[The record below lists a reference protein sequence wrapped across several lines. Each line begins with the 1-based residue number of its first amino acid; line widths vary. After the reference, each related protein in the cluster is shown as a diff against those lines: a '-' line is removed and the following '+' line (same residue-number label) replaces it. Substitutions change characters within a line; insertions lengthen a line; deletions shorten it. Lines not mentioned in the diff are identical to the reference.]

1 MKKIKLGI
9 IFLLT
14 IFLTC
19 SCSFKKGS
27 LDNATIY
34 TTVYP
39 VNYII
44 SYLYGDGSTIQSI
57 YPNGVDID
65 NYSLTTKQIENYA
78 NGDLFV
84 YVGLGNEKEI
94 AKTFINE
101 NSDLLIIDATYGLSY
116 SEDIKELWLA
126 PNNFLMLCKNIKN
139 SLNEYLDNSLKIKNV
154 NDLYDELYAQVS
166 WVDAEMR
173 NIAREAKEN
182 NNNTLV
188 VTSKTFKFLEN
199 YGFEVVVL
207 EELEEN
213 GTENAINDLKNN
225 FKNGKYNSIIKLSS
239 EEESDFVKNLVK
251 EYNPQEI
258 NFNDMI
264 TNDTTQDYIAIQY
277 ENIAVL
283 RELLLD

>member
-1 MKKIKLGI
+1 MKKIKIFI
-9 IFLLT
+9 ILFIT

-19 SCSFKKGS
+19 GCNFKKSS

-44 SYLYGDGSTIQSI
+44 SYLYGEGSTIQSI
-57 YPNGVDID
+57 YPNGVDIN
-65 NYSLTTKQIENYA
+65 NYTLTEKQIENYA

-94 AKTFINE
+94 AKTFLNK
-101 NSDLLIIDATYGLSY
+101 NSDLLIIDATYGLSNVL
-116 SEDIKELWLA
+116 DIKELWLA

-139 SLNEYLDNSLKIKNV
+139 SLNEYLDNSLKINAV

-166 WVDAEMR
+166 WIDAELR
-173 NIAREAKEN
+173 NIAREAKET
-182 NNNTLV
+182 NNNTVV

-199 YGFEVVVL
+199 YGFEVIIL
-207 EELEEN
+207 EDLEAN
-213 GTENAINDLKNN
+213 GTENALNDLKNN
-225 FKNGKYNSIIKLSS
+225 FKNGKYKSIIKLSS
-239 EEESDFVKNLVK
+239 EEDSDFVKKLLND
-251 EYNPQEI
+251 YNISEI
-258 NFNDMI
+258 SFNDMI
-264 TNDTTQDYIAIQY
+264 TNDSTSDYIAIQY

-283 RELLLD
+283 RDLLLD

>member
-1 MKKIKLGI
+1 
-9 IFLLT
+9 
-14 IFLTC
+14 
-19 SCSFKKGS
+19 
-27 LDNATIY
+27 
-34 TTVYP
+34 
-39 VNYII
+39 
-44 SYLYGDGSTIQSI
+44 
-57 YPNGVDID
+57 
-65 NYSLTTKQIENYA
+65 
-78 NGDLFV
+78 
-84 YVGLGNEKEI
+84 
-94 AKTFINE
+94 
-101 NSDLLIIDATYGLSY
+101 
-116 SEDIKELWLA
+116 
-126 PNNFLMLCKNIKN
+126 MLCKNIKN

-207 EELEEN
+207 EELEKN